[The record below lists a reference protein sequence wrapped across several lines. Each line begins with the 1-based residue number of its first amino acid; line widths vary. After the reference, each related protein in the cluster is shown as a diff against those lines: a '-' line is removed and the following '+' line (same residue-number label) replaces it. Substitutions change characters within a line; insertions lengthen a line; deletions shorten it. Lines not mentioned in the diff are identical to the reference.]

1 MNKRTITILAFTILL
16 ISGFASA
23 QNEQLPLNPPP
34 GYYGSITVNGQPAAA
49 GTTITAMIGGE
60 ERGSITTAEP
70 GIYGDDPGPTKLWIR
85 SYQNELGSTVTFY
98 VSGVAAQQTVKLSDA
113 GAANKADLT
122 FTGVPVPSPT
132 GKSASSSGG
141 SSSSGGGSS
150 SSGGGSSSNGGGVVN
165 TTSTPKTTSTSN
177 TIMTPGSNQS
187 VITSEVTGAPTTQAL
202 SETPPAASSAINP
215 AVIVG
220 VVILLV
226 SIVIAAPRFKKK

>member
-23 QNEQLPLNPPP
+23 QNEQLPMNPPP

-85 SYQNELGSTVTFY
+85 SYQNEPGSTVTFY
-98 VSGVAAQQTVKLSDA
+98 ASGVAAQQTAKLPDA
-113 GAANKADLT
+113 GTAYKADLT
-122 FTGVPVPSPT
+122 FVGVPV
-132 GKSASSSGG
+132 SSQAGTSGG
-141 SSSSGGGSS
+141 SSGGSS

-226 SIVIAAPRFKKK
+226 SIIIAAPRFKKK